1 MREYNRGKVKLMTIK
16 QTDNYYYEVVRKNI
30 RKYRREKG
38 FTQEQLAEAAGLSA
52 DYISEI
58 ESAKKQKSF
67 SIAAVGRIS
76 EALDVEFT
84 KFFEE

>member
-1 MREYNRGKVKLMTIK
+1 MTIK